1 VNNAKPIGLKRDKR
15 SGGGTK
21 IFVSNMKLRNQMG
34 LEKKMKTKLIHLA
47 LAAVLMAGFAAP
59 AFAQSTN
66 WELNSDHS
74 TGRLSLSST
83 ADPDATID
91 AGVARVKGSIN
102 LDANSLADSSFNF
115 TIFPADQDPGSVNDD
130 GSVNAREFLSA
141 PRSTIINFR
150 SREVKVTADGNL
162 AVTGDLTV
170 TRLERRVNITYSEAY
185 AGPEYGEPEVHSAT
199 REVTFVFQNVASAVA
214 KDESSRKLKLDAS
227 AGIKTEDFPGL
238 SEAITD
244 VNWPVVVEDEDQQTA
259 TTIGEDYQGAP
270 RTGTPVGI
278 NSHQSA
284 SQTVGEDYPAP
295 DLAATPVRD
304 NIKIALNL
312 ELTRDAAA
320 VAASSAN

>member
-1 VNNAKPIGLKRDKR
+1 
-15 SGGGTK
+15 
-21 IFVSNMKLRNQMG
+21 
-34 LEKKMKTKLIHLA
+34 
-47 LAAVLMAGFAAP
+47 
-59 AFAQSTN
+59 
-66 WELNSDHS
+66 
-74 TGRLSLSST
+74 
-83 ADPDATID
+83 
-91 AGVARVKGSIN
+91 VKGSIN
-102 LDANSLADSSFNF
+102 LDANSLANSSFNF
-115 TIFPADQDPGSVNDD
+115 TIFPADQDPVSVNDD

-150 SREVKVTADGNL
+150 SREVKLTADGNL

-185 AGPEYGEPEVHSAT
+185 AGPEYGEPEVHSAA
-199 REVTFVFQNVASAVA
+199 REVTFVFENVASAVA
-214 KDESSRKLKLDAS
+214 KDESSRKLNLDAS

-259 TTIGEDYQGAP
+259 ATIGEDYQGAP

-284 SQTVGEDYPAP
+284 SQTVGEDYPGP

-312 ELTRDAAA
+312 ELTRDAVA